1 MATAT
6 KMAPAP
12 ASAPEVTQRRFTM
25 GLGEI
30 LNFAYDA
37 FCSNKL
43 QFVLTGLAMA
53 VGTASVI
60 LVVTIGLT
68 GKQYVLRQIQAIGV
82 NMIYVDYQGGLQRI
96 DSTPDPMTV
105 DDVQAVRALVP
116 SVVAASPTVALNDRI
131 SVGAGKQRDIL
142 VLGVDP
148 DYLHVRNLTVLAG
161 RFFDAEDS
169 AGRNKV
175 GVITEKLAQR
185 LYGSIPGS
193 VGQIIKLSGGLPFTI
208 IGVFKESVDTFGQSE
223 IQEDTMLIPYTVSR
237 FFTPTSAVYQ
247 IYFSVA
253 SAQDVVPA
261 SAEIKRVM
269 QSRHRAESV
278 YNVQNL
284 TQLLT
289 VAERTANA
297 LTLVLMLVAFVT
309 LLVSGIGIMNIM
321 LATVTSRIR
330 EIGIRKAVG
339 ATNREI
345 RFQFLAEA
353 ILISFVGGIAG
364 IVAGLAIPYS
374 VRFLTDYRI
383 PISGVSAIIAI
394 LVSGL
399 VGIIFGTVPAARAS
413 QLDPVESLR
422 YE

>member
-1 MATAT
+1 MTTAT
-6 KMAPAP
+6 
-12 ASAPEVTQRRFTM
+12 STVTTQRRLRI
-25 GLGEI
+25 GLSET

-43 QFVLTGLAMA
+43 QFSLTALAMA

-60 LVVTIGLT
+60 LVATIGLT
-68 GKQYVLRQIQAIGV
+68 GKQYILRQLQSIGT
-82 NMIYVDYQGGLQRI
+82 NMIYADYQGGSQRI

-105 DDVQAVRALVP
+105 EDVHAVREQVS

-131 SVGAGKQRDIL
+131 SIGGGKQSDIL
-142 VLGVDP
+142 VMGVDP
-148 DYLHVRNLTVLAG
+148 EYMRVRNLRVLAG

-169 AGRNKV
+169 SGHNKV
-175 GVITEKLAQR
+175 GVITDKLA
-185 LYGSIPGS
+185 LKMFGSIPAA
-193 VGQIIKLSGGLPFTI
+193 VGNIIKLSGGLPFTV

-223 IQEDTMLIPYTVSR
+223 IQDDTMLIPYTVSR

-253 SAQDVVPA
+253 TPQDVIPA
-261 SAEIKRVM
+261 TDAIRRVLH
-269 QSRHRAESV
+269 SRHRSESV
-278 YNVQNL
+278 YSVQNL
-284 TQLLT
+284 TQLLS
-289 VAERTANA
+289 VAGKIADA
-297 LTLVLMLVAFVT
+297 LTLILMLVAFVT

-330 EIGIRKAVG
+330 EIGIRKAIG

-353 ILISFVGGIAG
+353 IVISVTGGIAG
-364 IVAGLAIPYS
+364 ILAGLAVPYS
-374 VRFLTDYRI
+374 VRFFTDFRL
-383 PISGVSAIIAI
+383 PISGLSAIIAI
-394 LVSGL
+394 LVSSV
-399 VGIIFGTVPAARAS
+399 VGIIFGTVPATRAS

>member
-1 MATAT
+1 MPTAT
-6 KMAPAP
+6 LSP
-12 ASAPEVTQRRFTM
+12 VTSSRRFTI

-43 QFVLTGLAMA
+43 QFTLTSLAMA

-68 GKQYVLRQIQAIGV
+68 GKQYILRQIQSIGA
-82 NMIYVDYQGGLQRI
+82 NMIYANYQGGTQRI
-96 DSTPDPMTV
+96 DATPDPMTV
-105 DDVQAVRALVP
+105 EDVHAVREQVP

-131 SVGAGKQRDIL
+131 SVGDGKQRDIL

-148 DYLHVRNLTVLAG
+148 EYQRVRNLVILAG
-161 RFFDAEDS
+161 RFFDSEDS

-175 GVITEKLAQR
+175 GVITDKLAQR
-185 LYGSIPGS
+185 LFGSPSGA
-193 VGQIIKLSGGLPFTI
+193 VGQIIKLSAGLPFTV

-237 FFTPTSAVYQ
+237 FFTPTAAVYQ

-253 SAQDVVPA
+253 TPQDVVPA
-261 SAEIKRVM
+261 TEDIKHVL
-269 QSRHRAESV
+269 QTRHRAETV
-278 YNVQNL
+278 YSVQNL
-284 TQLLT
+284 TQLLS
-289 VAERTANA
+289 VAGKIADA

-330 EIGIRKAVG
+330 EIGIRKAIG

-353 ILISFVGGIAG
+353 ILISVTGGIVG
-364 IVAGLAIPYS
+364 IIAGLAIPYS
-374 VRFLTDYRI
+374 VRFFTDFRL
-383 PISGVSAIIAI
+383 PISGLSAIIAI
-394 LVSGL
+394 VVS
-399 VGIIFGTVPAARAS
+399 S
-413 QLDPVESLR
+413 
-422 YE
+422 

>member
-1 MATAT
+1 MANATAVSLET
-6 KMAPAP
+6 P
-12 ASAPEVTQRRFTM
+12 RRFTI
-25 GLGEI
+25 GLSET

-43 QFVLTGLAMA
+43 QFILTGLAMA

-60 LVVTIGLT
+60 LVFTIGLT
-68 GKQYVLRQIQAIGV
+68 GKQYILRQIQAIGT
-82 NMIYVDYQGGLQRI
+82 NMIYADYQGGAQRI
-96 DSTPDPMTV
+96 DSTPDPMNV
-105 DDVQAVRALVP
+105 SDVQAVREEVP
-116 SVVAASPTVALNDRI
+116 SIVAASPTVALGDRI
-131 SVGAGKQRDIL
+131 SVGGDRQSDIL
-142 VLGVDP
+142 ILGVDP
-148 DYLHVRNLTVLAG
+148 DYLRVRNLVLLAG
-161 RFFDAEDS
+161 RFFDSEDS

-175 GVITEKLAQR
+175 GVISEKLAQK
-185 LYGSIPGS
+185 LYGSSPAS
-193 VGQIIKLSGGLPFTI
+193 VGRVIKLSGGLPFTI
-208 IGVFKESVDTFGQSE
+208 VGVFKESVDTFGQSD
-223 IQEDTMLIPYTVSR
+223 IQDDTMLIPYSVSR
-237 FFTPTSAVYQ
+237 FFIPTGEVRQ

-253 SAQDVVPA
+253 APQDVVPA
-261 SAEIKRVM
+261 TAAIKRVL

-278 YNVQNL
+278 YSVENL
-284 TQLLT
+284 THLLE
-289 VAERTANA
+289 VAGSVANA
-297 LTLVLMLVAFVT
+297 LTVVLLLVAFVT

-353 ILISFVGGIAG
+353 ILISSVGGIAG

-394 LVSGL
+394 LVSAL

-422 YE
+422 HE

>member
-1 MATAT
+1 MPTCA
-6 KMAPAP
+6 APTLTT
-12 ASAPEVTQRRFTM
+12 SGRLTL
-25 GLGEI
+25 GLSET

-37 FCSNKL
+37 FCSNKV
-43 QFVLTGLAMA
+43 QFTLTALAMA

-60 LVVTIGLT
+60 LVATIGLT
-68 GKQYVLRQIQAIGV
+68 GKQYILRQLQSIGT
-82 NMIYVDYQGGLQRI
+82 NMIYADYQGGSQRI
-96 DSTPDPMTV
+96 DSTPDPMTG
-105 DDVQAVRALVP
+105 DDVRAVREQVS

-131 SVGAGKQRDIL
+131 SIGDGKQSDIL

-148 DYLHVRNLTVLAG
+148 EYTRVRNLKILAG

-169 AGRNKV
+169 AARNKV
-175 GVITEKLAQR
+175 GVITEKLA
-185 LYGSIPGS
+185 IKMFGS
-193 VGQIIKLSGGLPFTI
+193 VPPAVGNIIKLSGGLPFTI
-208 IGVFKESVDTFGQSE
+208 VGVFKESVDTFGQSE
-223 IQEDTMLIPYTVSR
+223 IQDDTMLIPYTVSR

-253 SAQDVVPA
+253 TPQDVIPA
-261 SAEIKRVM
+261 TDAIRRVLH
-269 QSRHRAESV
+269 SRHRAESV
-278 YNVQNL
+278 YSVQNL

-289 VAERTANA
+289 VAGKIADA

-330 EIGIRKAVG
+330 EIGIRKAIG

-353 ILISFVGGIAG
+353 IVISVTGGIAG
-364 IVAGLAIPYS
+364 IIAGLAIPYS
-374 VRFLTDYRI
+374 VRFFTDFRL
-383 PISGVSAIIAI
+383 PISGLSAIIAI
-394 LVSGL
+394 VVSSI
-399 VGIIFGTVPAARAS
+399 VGIIFGTVPASRAS

>member
-1 MATAT
+1 MT
-6 KMAPAP
+6 KAPP
-12 ASAPEVTQRRFTM
+12 VPFVTQRRLI
-25 GLGEI
+25 GLNEI

-37 FCSNKL
+37 FHSNKL
-43 QFVLTGLAMA
+43 QFTLTALAMA

-60 LVVTIGLT
+60 LVATIGLT
-68 GKQYVLRQIQAIGV
+68 GKQYILRQLQAIGP
-82 NMIYVDYQGGLQRI
+82 NMIYADYQGGLHRI

-105 DDVQAVRALVP
+105 EDVRAVREQVP

-131 SVGAGKQRDIL
+131 SAGGGKQTDIL

-148 DYLHVRNLTVLAG
+148 DYMRVRNLIVLAG

-175 GVITEKLAQR
+175 GVVTEKLAQQ
-185 LYGSIPGS
+185 LYGSPEAA
-193 VGQIIKLSGGLPFTI
+193 VGQIIRLSTGMPFTI
-208 IGVFKESVDTFGQSE
+208 VGTFKESVDTFGQSE
-223 IQEDTMLIPYTVSR
+223 IQDDSMLIPYTVSR
-237 FFTPTSAVYQ
+237 FFTPTSAVYE
-247 IYFSVA
+247 IFAAVA
-253 SAQDVVPA
+253 SPQDVVPA
-261 SAEIKRVM
+261 TEAIKRVL

-289 VAERTANA
+289 VAGHIADA
-297 LTLVLMLVAFVT
+297 LTVILMLVAFVT

-353 ILISFVGGIAG
+353 VLISLAGGVVG
-364 IVAGLAIPYS
+364 IVTGLAIPYS
-374 VRFLTDYRI
+374 ARFLTDYRL
-383 PISGVSAIIAI
+383 PISGWSAIIAI
-394 LVSGL
+394 IVSSV
-399 VGIIFGTVPAARAS
+399 VGIIFGTVPATRAS

>member
-1 MATAT
+1 MSTAT
-6 KMAPAP
+6 STPIT
-12 ASAPEVTQRRFTM
+12 TQRRFTI
-25 GLGEI
+25 GLSEI

-37 FCSNKL
+37 FSSNKL
-43 QFVLTGLAMA
+43 QFTLTSLAMA

-60 LVVTIGLT
+60 LVVTIGMT
-68 GKQYVLRQIQAIGV
+68 GKQYILRQIQSIGA
-82 NMIYVDYQGGLQRI
+82 NMIYADYQGGLQRI

-105 DDVQAVRALVP
+105 DDVKAVREQVP

-131 SVGAGKQRDIL
+131 SVGGGKQRDIL

-148 DYLHVRNLTVLAG
+148 EYQRVRNLIVLAG
-161 RFFDAEDS
+161 RFFDAQDS

-175 GVITEKLAQR
+175 GVITDQLAKT
-185 LYGSIPGS
+185 LFGTPSAA
-193 VGQIIKLSGGLPFTI
+193 VGQIIKLSAGLPFTVV
-208 IGVFKESVDTFGQSE
+208 GVFKESVDTFGQSE

-247 IYFSVA
+247 IYFSAA
-253 SAQDVVPA
+253 SPQDVVPA
-261 SAEIKRVM
+261 TNAIKRVL
-269 QSRHRAESV
+269 QSRHRSESV
-278 YNVQNL
+278 YSVQNL

-289 VAERTANA
+289 VAGKIADA
-297 LTLVLMLVAFVT
+297 LTVILMLVAFIT

-330 EIGIRKAVG
+330 EIGIRKAIG

-345 RFQFLAEA
+345 RFQFMAEA
-353 ILISFVGGIAG
+353 VLISLTGGVAG
-364 IVAGLAIPYS
+364 IVTGLALPYS
-374 VRFLTDYRI
+374 VRFFTDFRL
-383 PISGVSAIIAI
+383 PISGLSAIIAI
-394 LVSGL
+394 IVSSV
-399 VGIIFGTVPAARAS
+399 VGIIFGTVPASRAS

>member
-1 MATAT
+1 MANATAVSLDT
-6 KMAPAP
+6 
-12 ASAPEVTQRRFTM
+12 SRRFTI
-25 GLGEI
+25 GLSET

-43 QFVLTGLAMA
+43 QFILTGLAMA

-68 GKQYVLRQIQAIGV
+68 GKQYILRQIQAIGP
-82 NMIYVDYQGGLQRI
+82 NMIYADYQGGAQRL
-96 DSTPDPMTV
+96 DSTPDPMTI
-105 DDVQAVRALVP
+105 DDVHAVRAEVP
-116 SVVAASPTVALNDRI
+116 SVVAASPTVALGDRI
-131 SVGAGKQRDIL
+131 SVGSGKQRDIL
-142 VLGVDP
+142 VLGVNP
-148 DYLHVRNLTVLAG
+148 EYQRVRNLMVLAG
-161 RFFDAEDS
+161 RFFDEEDS

-185 LYGSIPGS
+185 LYSSVPGA
-193 VGQIIKLSGGLPFTI
+193 VGKVITLSGGLPFTI
-208 IGVFKESVDTFGQSE
+208 VGVFKESVDTFGQSE

-237 FFTPTSAVYQ
+237 FFSPTTEVYEM
-247 IYFSVA
+247 YFSVA
-253 SAQDVVPA
+253 TAQDVIPA
-261 SAEIKRVM
+261 TAAIRRVL

-289 VAERTANA
+289 VAERAANA
-297 LTLVLMLVAFVT
+297 LTVVLMLVAFVT

-353 ILISFVGGIAG
+353 ILISFVGGIVG
-364 IVAGLAIPYS
+364 IVAGMALPIS
-374 VRFLTDYRI
+374 VRVLTDYRL
-383 PISGVSAIIAI
+383 PISGVSAIVAI
-394 LVSGL
+394 LVSAI
-399 VGIIFGTVPAARAS
+399 VGIIFGTVPASRAS
-413 QLDPVESLR
+413 LLDPVESLR
-422 YE
+422 HE

>member
-1 MATAT
+1 
-6 KMAPAP
+6 
-12 ASAPEVTQRRFTM
+12 
-25 GLGEI
+25 
-30 LNFAYDA
+30 
-37 FCSNKL
+37 
-43 QFVLTGLAMA
+43 VLTGLAMA

-193 VGQIIKLSGGLPFTI
+193 VGQIIKLSGALPFTI

>member
-1 MATAT
+1 MANATALPVST
-6 KMAPAP
+6 QNRLRIGL
-12 ASAPEVTQRRFTM
+12 SEV
-25 GLGEI
+25 
-30 LNFAYDA
+30 LNFAYDS

-43 QFVLTGLAMA
+43 QFTLTALAMA

-60 LVVTIGLT
+60 LVATIGLT
-68 GKQYVLRQIQAIGV
+68 GKQYILRQLQSIGT
-82 NMIYVDYQGGLQRI
+82 NMIYADYQGGAQRI

-105 DDVQAVRALVP
+105 DDVKAVREGVP
-116 SVVAASPTVALNDRI
+116 SVVAASPTVALGDRI
-131 SVGAGKQRDIL
+131 SVGGGKQSDIL
-142 VLGVDP
+142 ILGIDP
-148 DYLHVRNLTVLAG
+148 DYSRVRNLKVLAG
-161 RFFDAEDS
+161 RFFDSEDS

-175 GVITEKLAQR
+175 GVVTEKLAQK
-185 LYGSIPGS
+185 LYGTTQAA
-193 VGQIIKLSGGLPFTI
+193 VGQVIKLSGGLPFTI
-208 IGVFKESVDTFGQSE
+208 VGVFKESVDTFGQSD

-253 SAQDVVPA
+253 TPQDVIPA
-261 SAEIKRVM
+261 TDAIKKVL
-269 QSRHRAESV
+269 QSRHRPESV
-278 YNVQNL
+278 YSVQNL

-289 VAERTANA
+289 VAGKIADA
-297 LTLVLMLVAFVT
+297 LTLILMLVAFVT

-330 EIGIRKAVG
+330 EIGIRKAIG

-353 ILISFVGGIAG
+353 ILISFTGGIAG
-364 IVAGLAIPYS
+364 ILAGLALPYS
-374 VRFLTDYRI
+374 VRFITDYRF
-383 PISGVSAIIAI
+383 PISGLSAIIAI
-394 LVSGL
+394 VVSSI
-399 VGIIFGTVPAARAS
+399 VGIIFGTVPASRAS